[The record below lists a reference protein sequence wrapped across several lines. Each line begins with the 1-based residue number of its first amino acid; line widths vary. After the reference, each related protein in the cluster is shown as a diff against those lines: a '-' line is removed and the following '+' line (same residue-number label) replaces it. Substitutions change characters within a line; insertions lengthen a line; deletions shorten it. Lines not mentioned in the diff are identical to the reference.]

1 MAKRAKMQRVVMG
14 ILATMF
20 VASLVLAVVSFVWP
34 APVSAE
40 YWESCTWDCSRDWC
54 EGCLYC
60 YEKKIGI
67 YQGYPNPHCTSEVC
81 YRECFVYPYYCP
93 GCQ

>member
-1 MAKRAKMQRVVMG
+1 MAKRAKMQRVVMS

-40 YWESCTWDCSRDWC
+40 YWEACSWDCSAGSWC
-54 EGCLYC
+54 EPGHMWCGGK
-60 YEKKIGI
+60 EWTI
-67 YQGYPNPHCTSEVC
+67 YQGHGYYCTSILCWKEC
-81 YRECFVYPYYCP
+81 LYRPNWCP
-93 GCQ
+93 A

>member
-1 MAKRAKMQRVVMG
+1 MAKRAKMQRVVMS

-40 YWESCTWDCSRDWC
+40 HYQLCSRDC
-54 EGCLYC
+54 GGSRCDGHLYC
-60 YEKKIGI
+60 MYKKWTV
-67 YQGYPNPHCTSEVC
+67 YHAYGYHCTDIVCEETCWWSE
-81 YRECFVYPYYCP
+81 PLCP
-93 GCQ
+93 